1 MFFEPLETDD
11 LMFVFCTLKEI
22 IYYTFKEK
30 VYIIRTEQ
38 N

>member
-1 MFFEPLETDD
+1 MFFESLETDD
-11 LMFVFCTLKEI
+11 LMFVFFALKEI
-22 IYYTFKEK
+22 IYYTFKEN